1 MKRLLPLLILTGLLF
16 GQDTLRTVSG
26 QVVVG
31 KYIKTT
37 DTHIT
42 FHIDGQLEPALIKIN
57 SVKTVKLYNNT
68 IVYDSSAL
76 EYLNIKSEKSEKTLE
91 ERQVI
96 AIEEIAKTQKTI
108 KHYLMCTL
116 VINIMLILFSNA

>member
-1 MKRLLPLLILTGLLF
+1 MKRFLPLLILTGFLF

-26 QVVVG
+26 QVVIG

-68 IVYDSSAL
+68 IVFDSSAL

-96 AIEEIAKTQKTI
+96 AIEEIAKTQRTI
-108 KHYLMCTL
+108 RHYIMCTL

>member
-1 MKRLLPLLILTGLLF
+1 MKRFLPLLILTGFLF

-26 QVVVG
+26 QVVIG

-42 FHIDGQLEPALIKIN
+42 FDIDGQLEPALININ

-96 AIEEIAKTQKTI
+96 AIEEIAKTQRTI
-108 KHYLMCTL
+108 RHYLICTL
-116 VINIMLILFSNA
+116 VINIMLILLSDA

>member
-1 MKRLLPLLILTGLLF
+1 MKRFLPLLMLTGFLF

-42 FHIDGQLEPALIKIN
+42 FHIDGQLEPALININ

-76 EYLNIKSEKSEKTLE
+76 EYLNIKSEKTLE
-91 ERQVI
+91 ERQVT
-96 AIEEIAKTQKTI
+96 AIEEIAKTQRTI
-108 KHYLMCTL
+108 RNYLMCTL
-116 VINIMLILFSNA
+116 VINIMLILLSDA

>member
-1 MKRLLPLLILTGLLF
+1 MLF

-26 QVVVG
+26 QVVIG

-42 FHIDGQLEPALIKIN
+42 FHIDGQLEPALININ

-96 AIEEIAKTQKTI
+96 AIEEIAKTQRTI
-108 KHYLMCTL
+108 RHYLICTL
-116 VINIMLILFSNA
+116 VINIMLILLSDA

>member
-1 MKRLLPLLILTGLLF
+1 MKRFLPLLMLTGFLF

-42 FHIDGQLEPALIKIN
+42 FHIDGQLEPSLINIY

-96 AIEEIAKTQKTI
+96 AIEEIAKTQRTI
-108 KHYLMCTL
+108 RHYLICTL
-116 VINIMLILFSNA
+116 VINIMLILLSDA

>member
-1 MKRLLPLLILTGLLF
+1 MKRFLPLLILAGLLF
-16 GQDTLRTVSG
+16 GQDTLKTVSG

-42 FHIDGQLEPALIKIN
+42 FHIDGQLEPSLINIY

-96 AIEEIAKTQKTI
+96 AIEEIAKTQRTI
-108 KHYLMCTL
+108 RHYLICTL
-116 VINIMLILFSNA
+116 VINIMLILLSDA

>member
-1 MKRLLPLLILTGLLF
+1 MKRFLQLLMLTGLLF

-26 QVVVG
+26 QVVIG

-42 FHIDGQLEPALIKIN
+42 FHIDGQLEPSLINIY

-76 EYLNIKSEKSEKTLE
+76 EYLNIKSEKTLE
-91 ERQVI
+91 ERQVT
-96 AIEEIAKTQKTI
+96 AIEEIAKTQRTI
-108 KHYLMCTL
+108 RHYLICTL
-116 VINIMLILFSNA
+116 VINIMLILLSDA

>member
-1 MKRLLPLLILTGLLF
+1 MKRFLPILFFTGLLF
-16 GQDTLRTVSG
+16 GQDTLKTLSG
-26 QVVVG
+26 QVVIG
-31 KYIKTT
+31 KYIQTT

-42 FHIDGQLEPALIKIN
+42 FHIDGKLEPSLININ

-76 EYLNIKSEKSEKTLE
+76 EYLNIKSEKSEKRLE

-96 AIEEIAKTQKTI
+96 AIEKIAKTQRTI
-108 KHYLMCTL
+108 RNYLMCTL
-116 VINIMLILFSNA
+116 VINIILYLTSNP

>member
-1 MKRLLPLLILTGLLF
+1 MKRLLPILFFIGLLF
-16 GQDTLRTVSG
+16 GQDTLKTLSG
-26 QVVVG
+26 QVVIG
-31 KYIKTT
+31 KYIQTT

-42 FHIDGQLEPALIKIN
+42 FHIDGKLEPSLININ

-76 EYLNIKSEKSEKTLE
+76 EYLNIKSEKTLE

-96 AIEEIAKTQKTI
+96 AIEKIAKTQRTI
-108 KHYLMCTL
+108 RNYLMCTL
-116 VINIMLILFSNA
+116 VINIILYLTSNP

>member
-1 MKRLLPLLILTGLLF
+1 MKRFLPLLILTGFLF

-26 QVVVG
+26 QVVIG

-42 FHIDGQLEPALIKIN
+42 FHIDGQLEPALININ

-76 EYLNIKSEKSEKTLE
+76 EYLNIKSEKTLE

-96 AIEEIAKTQKTI
+96 AIEEIAKTQRTI
-108 KHYLMCTL
+108 RHYLMCTL